1 METQSINEE
10 KRLVDNVDLERENE
24 NNSVWLEK
32 KSFRIAIV
40 SRFSTVAIVL
50 GYMLAPFPN
59 IELFTLIIFLS
70 GFTLGR
76 REGMIVGFLSSL
88 IFCFYN
94 PYGASPL
101 PLFAFQLT
109 HYTLTGLIGAFTNEF
124 LRKRSFFAVDKDL
137 YIFPVMLILGT
148 LGAIITTNYQVFVS
162 LVSVLY
168 TGTIEEFLPYFI
180 TGIPFTLIHIIGNT
194 LGFIFIL
201 PGLIQIVH
209 KMLD

>member
-1 METQSINEE
+1 
-10 KRLVDNVDLERENE
+10 
-24 NNSVWLEK
+24 
-32 KSFRIAIV
+32 
-40 SRFSTVAIVL
+40 
-50 GYMLAPFPN
+50 
-59 IELFTLIIFLS
+59 
-70 GFTLGR
+70 
-76 REGMIVGFLSSL
+76 MIVGFLSSL

-148 LGAIITTNYQVFVS
+148 LGAIITTNYQIFVS

-168 TGTIEEFLPYFI
+168 IGTIEEFLPYFI
-180 TGIPFTLIHIIGNT
+180 TGIPFTIIHIIGNT